1 MAVTLLRSTLELQ
14 RLTNLQWSI
23 GRSSIDAYLADI
35 SAASTPPTSAS
46 AFSAWEPYLITEDPE
61 FGGFPITTFV
71 SPSNSTYNSGNQRA
85 EVPELVF
92 TFNSSNLGLLAGSTT
107 VTNVVFV
114 DTATSHVI
122 AVGQESPAR
131 IITPSSSFNYRLN
144 LWGKYA
150 A

>member
-35 SAASTPPTSAS
+35 SAAATPPTSAS
-46 AFSAWEPYLITEDPE
+46 TFSAWEPYLLTEAPE
-61 FGGFPITTFV
+61 YGGLPITTFA
-71 SPSNSTYNSGNQRA
+71 SPANSIYNNSNQRA

-92 TFNSSNLGLLAGSTT
+92 TFNNGNLGLLVGSQT

-114 DTATSHVI
+114 DTTTSHII

-131 IITPSSSFNYRLN
+131 VITASSSFSYRLN
-144 LWGKYA
+144 LWGKYVA
-150 A
+150 